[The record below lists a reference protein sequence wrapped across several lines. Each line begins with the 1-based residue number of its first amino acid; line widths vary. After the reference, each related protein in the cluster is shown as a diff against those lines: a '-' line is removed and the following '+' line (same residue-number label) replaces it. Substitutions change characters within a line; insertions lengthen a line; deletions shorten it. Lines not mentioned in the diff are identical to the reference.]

1 MPNRANPQTIVPQL
15 LRSVNYLSHNQ
26 EAAGG
31 IPFSLE
37 RMAIRGLPVQAGYQ
51 HERAISRAGPS
62 KVSVATDQWADN
74 TANSTDRH
82 PQRHP
87 VRVFDNKIF
96 TLSVCSS
103 FRGILWRVISVI
115 RKIK

>member
-1 MPNRANPQTIVPQL
+1 MNGRL
-15 LRSVNYLSHNQ
+15 
-26 EAAGG
+26 AAPVRRKCLWQPTNGRVIPPTVLIG
-31 IPFSLE
+31 ILNG
-37 RMAIRGLPVQAGYQ
+37 I
-51 HERAISRAGPS
+51 
-62 KVSVATDQWADN
+62 
-74 TANSTDRH
+74 
-82 PQRHP
+82 P